1 MRILHIGKFYP
12 PYFGGIEKV
21 NYDIVEGLNIEGV
34 QTDVLCSNHDKGN
47 AFSEIPYKTYRS
59 HTFKVIASTPLSCSL
74 ITTLREIQDNYDIIH
89 VHLPNPMANLAI
101 FLTQPRAK
109 IILHWHS
116 DIIKQKSLLILYSP
130 LQSWLL
136 KRADKIVI
144 TTPTYLEGSNT
155 LKKYKNKISCI
166 PIGVDSQEL
175 SIDWNTLNILKNKYQ
190 GNKIVFS
197 LGRLVYYKGFEYLID
212 AARFLPNDIII
223 LIAGIGELKEKL
235 QEHISKHNLQDRVK
249 LLGKIPFEELGAY
262 YQLCDIFCLPST
274 ERSEA
279 FGVVQIEAMA
289 FGKPV
294 ISTSIKGSGVD
305 WVNLNNVSGII
316 VPPKDTNRLAEAIM
330 ELLTD
335 EKKYQLLSIGAKKR
349 YEEVFTKDKM
359 VDSFKSLYL
368 EILES

>member
-1 MRILHIGKFYP
+1 MKILHIGKFYP

-21 NYDIVEGLNIEGV
+21 NYDIVEGLNAKGV
-34 QTDVLCSNHDKGN
+34 QTDVLCSNHNKGN

-74 ITTLREIQDNYDIIH
+74 ITTLRKIQDNYDIIH
-89 VHLPNPMANLAI
+89 VHLPNPMANLAV
-101 FLTQPRAK
+101 FLTRPKAK

-116 DIIKQKSLLILYSP
+116 DIIKQKKLLKLYSP
-130 LQSWLL
+130 LQTWLL

-155 LKKYKNKISCI
+155 LKKYKNKITCI
-166 PIGVDSQEL
+166 PIGIDSQEL
-175 SIDWNTLNILKNKYQ
+175 SIDRNTLNVLKNKYQ

-249 LLGKIPFEELGAY
+249 LLGKISFEELGAY

-279 FGVVQIEAMA
+279 FGVVQIEAMV
-289 FGKPV
+289 FGKPI

-316 VPPKDTNRLAEAIM
+316 VPPKNADKLAEAIT
-330 ELLTD
+330 ELLVD
-335 EKKYQLLSIGAKKR
+335 KEKYKRLSEGAKKR
-349 YEEVFTKDKM
+349 YEEIFTKDKM
-359 VDSFKSLYL
+359 VDGFKKLYL
-368 EILES
+368 EI